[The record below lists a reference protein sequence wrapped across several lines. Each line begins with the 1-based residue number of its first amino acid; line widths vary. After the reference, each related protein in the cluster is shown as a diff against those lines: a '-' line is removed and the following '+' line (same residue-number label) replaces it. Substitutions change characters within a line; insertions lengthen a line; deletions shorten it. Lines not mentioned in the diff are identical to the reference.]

1 MRRVSGFRGSSGRA
15 RTLQARHVFFSSGLG
30 VPAVVLG
37 LSRRDMFF
45 S

>member
-1 MRRVSGFRGSSGRA
+1 MRRVSGLGVPAVVLGLSRRDM
-15 RTLQARHVFFSSGLG
+15 FFSSGLG